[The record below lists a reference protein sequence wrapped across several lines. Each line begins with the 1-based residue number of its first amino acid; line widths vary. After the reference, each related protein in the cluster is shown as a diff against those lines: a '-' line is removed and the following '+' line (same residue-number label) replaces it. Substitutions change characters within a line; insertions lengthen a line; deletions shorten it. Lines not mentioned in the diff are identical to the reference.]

1 MLLSGLAHATPIWK
15 MVALTRT
22 FGLYLQALSVTR
34 FRCYY
39 LRRPLKFPRDSFY
52 AQCRWLC
59 YVLWLRFFSV
69 TPLSKEIYINKV
81 RLVGCSMFLWTV
93 HEHVVFGLG
102 RSCACAW
109 LVQVDNSATSLF
121 SGFYS
126 RSTEGTFFVVFF
138 SRACIDEVRCVE
150 CRLLLKLQQTKHW
163 WNAKHEVSRRGR
175 SSLSFS
181 RVCNEMRSVKCLPS
195 TEANFL
201 VLFHQSMHWASAKCE
216 IHASAD
222 HASVK
227 CNLWSINWQRGGT
240 SVFLLQH
247 RMHWWSHEAS

>member
-1 MLLSGLAHATPIWK
+1 MLCLVLDEAVLVREWFK
-15 MVALTRT
+15 LTT
-22 FGLYLQALSVTR
+22 
-34 FRCYY
+34 
-39 LRRPLKFPRDSFY
+39 LRRL
-52 AQCRWLC
+52 
-59 YVLWLRFFSV
+59 
-69 TPLSKEIYINKV
+69 
-81 RLVGCSMFLWTV
+81 CSMASIHGQLK
-93 HEHVVFGLG
+93 G
-102 RSCACAW
+102 RS
-109 LVQVDNSATSLF
+109 LLF
-121 SGFYS
+121 
-126 RSTEGTFFVVFF
+126 FF

-201 VLFHQSMHWASAKCE
+201 VLFHQSMHWANAKCE

-247 RMHWWSHEAS
+247 RMHWWSLEASWMRVGASKMRLWSVLEHLWASWGRFRGVLEASWGRLAAPVERHGGALELLIDF